1 MAIAWAVFGG
11 AAVNGS
17 TRRGLNRAHGGLA
30 LSLLGGLTM
39 RTRPA
44 QMRVRLAGNRCAV
57 ARFAKVLVACMS
69 FCGRIDPDGDDHAI
83 ISADEPRH
91 AIRLPR
97 QQLRGGGMVGRNADH
112 RGRIG
117 IRLPVYADEPQA
129 GGIERQLNPAC
140 LPRQIRQ
147 RPPNGLRERGS
158 SRRWRG

>member
-1 MAIAWAVFGG
+1 MAIAWAGFGG

-44 QMRVRLAGNRCAV
+44 QIRVRLAGNRRAV
-57 ARFAKVLVACMS
+57 ARFAKVLVTCIC
-69 FCGRIDPDGDDHAI
+69 FCGRIDPDSDDHAI

-97 QQLRGGGMVGRNADH
+97 QQPRGGGMVGSNADH
-112 RGRIG
+112 RCSIG
-117 IRLPVYADEPQA
+117 IRLPVYADESQA
-129 GGIERQLNPAC
+129 SGIERQLNPSRP
-140 LPRQIRQ
+140 PRQIR
-147 RPPNGLRERGS
+147 
-158 SRRWRG
+158 